1 MSLVSFSSDLEA
13 FGFST
18 NRSGGHMS
26 RSMMLDELLV
36 LQNRC
41 PQSATRADFQ
51 TAIEQDNA
59 LGKPTFSSRQKSFRH
74 LVELYGLDPQY
85 ALFRNLRMIGSVD
98 PQSFPLSAA
107 ICVFCRD
114 PQLRASFDLIGS
126 KNEGAI
132 ITRSEMEE
140 HLERNFPGRFS
151 AAMKKSLAQNV
162 NTTWTVCGHLTGR
175 SKKTRTIPRARFG
188 SVCYAAFAGWLSGLR
203 GDYLLN
209 SIFAN
214 LVAADS
220 GAILSALRDGS
231 AHGWLRFRSGGGVT
245 EIDFSPL
252 LNENEIALLHGPH

>member
-1 MSLVSFSSDLEA
+1 
-13 FGFST
+13 
-18 NRSGGHMS
+18 
-26 RSMMLDELLV
+26 MMLDELLV

-41 PQSATRADFQ
+41 PQSAKRSEFQ

-74 LVELYGLDPQY
+74 LVELYGLDPQF
-85 ALFRNLRMIGSVD
+85 ALFRNLRLIASVD
-98 PQSFPLSAA
+98 PQSLPLCAA

-114 PQLRASFDLIGS
+114 PQLRASFDLIAS
-126 KNEGAI
+126 KKEGVIVPRA
-132 ITRSEMEE
+132 EMEE
-140 HLERNFPGRFS
+140 HLERIFPGRFS

-162 NTTWTVCGHLTGR
+162 NTTWTVSGHLAGH
-175 SKKTRTIPRARFG
+175 SKKVRAIPRARFG

-203 GDYLLN
+203 GDFLLN

-214 LVAADS
+214 LVAANS
-220 GAILSALRDGS
+220 GTILSAFRDGS
-231 AHGWLRFRSGGGVT
+231 AHGWLRFRSGGGVM